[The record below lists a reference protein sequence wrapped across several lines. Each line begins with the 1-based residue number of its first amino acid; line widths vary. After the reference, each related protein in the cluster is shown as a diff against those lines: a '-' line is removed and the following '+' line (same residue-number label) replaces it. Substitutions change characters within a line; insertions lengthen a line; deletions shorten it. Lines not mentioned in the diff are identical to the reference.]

1 MSDSRDTARRHARTD
16 MLIRAIIAAL
26 LLVVAAD
33 LLAADYLGGHAAQ
46 PRPATPPTV
55 VVRP

>member
-1 MSDSRDTARRHARTD
+1 